1 MPARIK
7 KNDNIVVVAGKD
19 KGRRGTVLKVLPDRD
34 RVIVGGVNVV
44 KRHQKQQKGQSQG
57 GIVEK
62 EAPIHISNV
71 MIVDTKSDKPTRIR
85 TGLDKDSHKVRIA
98 VKSGTVLDK

>member
-1 MPARIK
+1 MTARIK
-7 KNDNIVVVAGKD
+7 KDDQIVVIAGKD
-19 KGRRGTVLKVLPDRD
+19 KGARGTVLKVLRNRN
-34 RVIVGGVNVV
+34 RVIVGGVNIV
-44 KRHQKQQKGQSQG
+44 KRHQKSQQGQG

-71 MIVDTKSDKPTRIR
+71 MVVDAKSDTPTRVRI
-85 TGLDKDSHKVRIA
+85 GLDKDSHKVRFS

>member
-7 KNDNIVVVAGKD
+7 KNDNIVVIAGKD
-19 KGRRGTVLKVLPDRD
+19 KGRRGTVLKVLPARD

-44 KRHQKQQKGQSQG
+44 KRHQKQQQGQG
-57 GIVEK
+57 GIIEK
-62 EAPIHISNV
+62 EASIHISNV
-71 MIVDTKSDKPTRIR
+71 MVIDSKSDKPTRVR

>member
-1 MPARIK
+1 MTARIK
-7 KNDNIVVVAGKD
+7 KNDQIVVIAGKD
-19 KGRRGTVLKVLPDRD
+19 KGAKGTVLKVLRDKD

-44 KRHQKQQKGQSQG
+44 KRHQKSQQGQG

-62 EAPIHISNV
+62 EASIHISNV
-71 MIVDTKSDKPTRIR
+71 MVLDTKNDEPTRVRI
-85 TGLDKDSHKVRIA
+85 GLDKDSHKVRFS